1 MKHGY
6 FVGGGKLVGL
16 EHEEVTREIIGAA
29 YEVYNVLG
37 YGFLEKVYRNAMQVE
52 LIRRGL
58 TAETEHWIKV
68 IYKDVLV
75 GEYSADLFVAGC
87 VIVELKALKEYRSD
101 DEPQLTNELK
111 GSEIKVGM
119 LINFGR
125 ERVEFKRMVF

>member
-1 MKHGY
+1 
-6 FVGGGKLVGL
+6 
-16 EHEEVTREIIGAA
+16 
-29 YEVYNVLG
+29 
-37 YGFLEKVYRNAMQVE
+37 MQVE

-75 GEYSADLFVAGC
+75 GEYSGDLFVADR
-87 VIVELKALKEYRSD
+87 VIVELKALKEYHRE
-101 DEPQLTNELK
+101 DEAQLLNELR

-125 ERVEFKRMVF
+125 EKVEFKRMVF

>member
-1 MKHGY
+1 MS
-6 FVGGGKLVGL
+6 LQ
-16 EHEEVTREIIGAA
+16 HEDVTKEIIGAA
-29 YEVYNVLG
+29 YEVHNILG

-68 IYKDVLV
+68 KYKNAVV
-75 GEYSADLFVAGC
+75 GEYSADLFVADR
-87 VIVELKALKEYRSD
+87 VIVELKALKEYRRE
-101 DEPQLTNELK
+101 DEAQLINELK

>member
-1 MKHGY
+1 MS
-6 FVGGGKLVGL
+6 LL
-16 EHEEVTREIIGAA
+16 HEEITKEIIGAA
-29 YEVYNVLG
+29 YEVHNILG

-68 IYKDVLV
+68 IYKDALV

-87 VIVELKALKEYRSD
+87 VIVELKALKEYHRK
-101 DEPQLTNELK
+101 DEAQLINELK

-125 ERVEFKRMVF
+125 ERVEYKRIVF